1 MLPFHRNRPLI
12 SASRLSRALYRPR
25 NARGFFWKKS
35 AAADPVDVEH
45 QKRAATT
52 QEQTKPTIEDTLII
66 GNRGYCAQRAIRTAK
81 RLGIKT
87 LHPIA
92 RGDVSVEMAD
102 KTVYL
107 DGQGSAAY
115 LDIPAYTRLSKE
127 HGATWIWPGWGFWS
141 ENSVALKQLNDAGIT
156 TVAPDYE
163 VVAAV
168 GEKTRARAI
177 AIEAGVPVVPG
188 SDVLPTVEVAR
199 EWAAKVEYPVLI
211 KAVSGGGGKGMRVA
225 RNEQELN
232 EFFPL
237 TQEEALASFN
247 DGRVFLEKFVE
258 GNIQHVEVQ
267 IVGDQQGN
275 VLSFGTRNCSAQR
288 RKQKVVEEAPAQPEY
303 DFLNEAAVKFAK
315 AAGYYGAGTVEFIVE
330 SGKAYFMEMNTRLQ
344 VEHPVT
350 EAITGVDL
358 VELQLK
364 VAMGMSLPD
373 LLGVKELPMTWP
385 SHGHAIEV
393 RHIKERPQEI
403 DGLFNTFPVPGRFV
417 RPIPPSGPG
426 VRFEGLME
434 QNGVDEKFDPNFAN
448 TIVHDPMGRDACI
461 QRTLVAMEESH
472 FGKDSNTR
480 LAQYV
485 LRHPAFRSFS
495 HHIGWLEKEMQ
506 TPDFIKTTMDHEN
519 RRENVDKMGKYIAEV
534 SVNGPKMGTVNKV
547 NKLECHAPVPVTA
560 PVPEPKWPL
569 FGEIWNQAG
578 GGAAGASAV
587 VAEWKRQSVT
597 EGSKFQL
604 GNTRDRDWSQTAV
617 ANRASP
623 TEQLLTAK
631 WNDRLPY
638 CWNECWGGANPHV
651 LLKFLQM
658 DPVEAGA
665 LLRQNYPGQI
675 ASALFRDIS
684 TIAYGDTPLDE
695 ATIREIYR
703 ISIEDAG
710 VQKARVFQGMNDPD
724 RHIPAIRAVCNL
736 PAIVDVCAVF
746 NRKYD
751 SEFYARYCAE
761 MYEVCKAEGAADR
774 VIFTI
779 KDAQGK
785 MGVEDIP
792 SMKDFPALLE
802 KYTGSPQFVGIH
814 THNPRGISSSVY
826 ERAAQHGFRFGDVSP
841 EKLATGTTQ
850 PPINQIVQL
859 LDGTP
864 YDTQFPLWELDKLA
878 EHDISLGKLYKP
890 LMPDETITAYQSN
903 FYGVPPGMT
912 NNVRLQFLS
921 VGGKPEDFPR
931 FLKFYQIFLDE
942 IFDVTGVTPY
952 SKDAGEG
959 GLWALTNDP
968 DDKLKTTE
976 DVVRWACAN
985 AASAPNSVKN
995 LLRSQKGKAQF
1006 KFHPEVEKAFLNLP
1020 AESVPVMTAN
1030 FPDISTRKLELERQF
1045 GRPVPEYLVWLERIY
1060 PGDVE
1065 AFLQHDE
1072 DWGKYSSWLPL
1083 QVKFRGLNP
1092 GESVDLVLDGRQVNV
1107 NMVARSAPDS
1117 EGMVTVDM
1125 SFNGNPVSYVV
1136 KDAEFAK
1143 AGAGGGGPAENV
1155 VASPTETQITSPIP
1169 GSVKALKFSD
1179 GDAVEEGDVIV
1190 VMEAMKMQT
1199 AIPAKKSGIVRYRV
1213 KAGDNLSV
1221 KNVLVA
1227 DIE

>member
-1 MLPFHRNRPLI
+1 M
-12 SASRLSRALYRPR
+12 
-25 NARGFFWKKS
+25 
-35 AAADPVDVEH
+35 
-45 QKRAATT
+45 Q
-52 QEQTKPTIEDTLII
+52 DTLII

-92 RGDVSVEMAD
+92 RGDVSIEMAD

-107 DGQGSAAY
+107 DGVGSAAY
-115 LDIPAYTRLSKE
+115 LDIPAYLRLAKE
-127 HGATWIWPGWGFWS
+127 NNASWIWPGWGFWS
-141 ENSVALKQLNDAGIT
+141 ENATALKQLVDGGVT
-156 TVAPDYE
+156 TVAPYHE

-168 GEKTRARAI
+168 GEKTRAREI
-177 AIEAGVPVVPG
+177 AIGAGVPVVPG
-188 SDVLPTVEVAR
+188 SDVLPNVEVAR

-225 RNEQELN
+225 RTEAELN

-258 GNIQHVEVQ
+258 GSIQHVEVQ
-267 IVGDQQGN
+267 IVGDQFGN
-275 VLSFGTRNCSAQR
+275 VLSFGTRNCSVQR

-344 VEHPVT
+344 VEHPVS
-350 EAITGVDL
+350 EAVTGVDL

-364 VAMGMSLPD
+364 VAMGGKLTD
-373 LLGVKELPMTWP
+373 LLGVEELPTTWP
-385 SHGHAIEV
+385 TKGHAIEI

-403 DGLFNTFPVPGRFV
+403 DGVFNTFPVPGRFV

-426 VRFEGLME
+426 VRFEGIAE
-434 QNGVDEKFDPNFAN
+434 QSGVDEKFDPNFAN
-448 TIVHDPMGRDACI
+448 TIVHDLGGRDACI
-461 QRTLVAMEESH
+461 QRTLVALEESH
-472 FGKDSNTR
+472 FGKDSNTK
-480 LAQYV
+480 LAMYV
-485 LRHPAFRSFS
+485 LRHKDFLDFS
-495 HHIGWLEKEMQ
+495 HHIGWLEQVMQ
-506 TPDFIKTTMDHEN
+506 TPEFIQTTMDHDN
-519 RRENVDKMGKYIAEV
+519 RRENVDKMGQYIAEV
-534 SVNGPKMGTVNKV
+534 SINGPKMPGLVNKV
-547 NKLECHAPVPVTA
+547 EPDLCQAPQKVTA
-560 PVPEPKWPL
+560 PVPVPEWPL
-569 FGEIWNQAG
+569 FGEIWTKAG
-578 GGAAGASAV
+578 GGEAGAAAV
-587 VAEWKRQSVT
+587 VAEWKKQSVT
-597 EGSKFQL
+597 GGSKFQL
-604 GNTRDRDWSQTAV
+604 GNTRDRDWSQTAI
-617 ANRASP
+617 ANKASP

-651 LLKFLQM
+651 LLKFLQL
-658 DPVEAGA
+658 DPVAAGA
-665 LLRQNYPGQI
+665 LLRKNYPGQI
-675 ASALFRDIS
+675 TSALFRDIS

-695 ATIREIYR
+695 ATVREIYR
-703 ISIEDAG
+703 ISVEDAG
-710 VQKARVFQGMNDPD
+710 VQKTRVFQGMNDGE
-724 RHIPAIRAVCNL
+724 RHIPALRAVCNL
-736 PAIVDVCAVF
+736 PCIVDICAVF

-751 SEFYARYCAE
+751 SEFYARYLAE

-774 VIFTI
+774 VIFTV

-792 SMKDFPALLE
+792 NMKDVPALLE

-826 ERAAQHGFRFGDVSP
+826 ERAAPHGYRFGDVSP

-859 LDGTP
+859 LADSP

-878 EHDISLGKLYKP
+878 EHDISLGKLYRP

-976 DVVRWACAN
+976 DVVRWACEN

-1006 KFHPEVEKAFLNLP
+1006 KFQPDVEKAFLNLP
-1020 AESVPVMTAN
+1020 AESVPVMEAN
-1030 FPDISTRKLELERQF
+1030 FPSIHERQLELERKF
-1045 GRPVPEYLVWLERIY
+1045 GRAVPEYLVWLERIY

-1065 AFLQHDE
+1065 AFLTHEEQ
-1072 DWGKYSSWLPL
+1072 WGKYSAWLPL

-1092 GESVDLVLDGRQVNV
+1092 GEDVDLELEGRQVNV
-1107 NMVARSAPDS
+1107 KLIARSAPNS

-1125 SFNGNPVSYVV
+1125 AFNGKPVSYTV
-1136 KDAEFAK
+1136 KDAAFAK
-1143 AGAGGGGPAENV
+1143 AGAGGGAPAENV
-1155 VASPTETQITSPIP
+1155 VSSPTESQITSPIP
-1169 GSVKALKFSD
+1169 GLVKGLKFSD
-1179 GDAVEEGDVIV
+1179 GDSVNEGDVIV

-1199 AIPAKKSGIVRYRV
+1199 AIPAKKSGVVKYRV
-1213 KAGDNLSV
+1213 KEGDNLSV